1 MLAPAFPPPRL
12 SLAGYSNIPQRLC
25 AETLY
30 AYPYEGHPD
39 PPLPVSFVSIKA
51 RMLEGLLPL
60 QHYFSIAVVIA
71 IISRIM
77 AVIWRRM
84 SIM

>member
-1 MLAPAFPPPRL
+1 MRGNLMCTSIRRAPGSGEIR
-12 SLAGYSNIPQRLC
+12 
-25 AETLY
+25 
-30 AYPYEGHPD
+30 
-39 PPLPVSFVSIKA
+39 VSFVSIKT

-60 QHYFSIAVVIA
+60 QHYFSIAIVIA

-84 SIM
+84 LIMYGVF